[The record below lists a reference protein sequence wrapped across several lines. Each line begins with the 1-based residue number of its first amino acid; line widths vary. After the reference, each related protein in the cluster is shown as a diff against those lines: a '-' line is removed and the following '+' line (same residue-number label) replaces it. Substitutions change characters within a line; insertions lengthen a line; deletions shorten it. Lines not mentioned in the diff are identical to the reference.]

1 MELNEDMQ
9 KIPVTRDGKRGSEV
23 LIIDASDVV
32 KIDRIREREMIVHTQ
47 EESFYLDFSFDNL
60 EEWLFEDGF
69 RMLDSANIVNMN
81 HVEEYDFRKGLV
93 YLNSAGSKKPKTA
106 SAARIH
112 KEHVENA
119 VQLIKSADSSI
130 PGHNPELTEELF
142 SRIISETNDYH
153 LLRSYATIRAVNE
166 RKRAEEKIQHM
177 AYHDALTDLPNRLMF
192 DEKLGRCF
200 QEAERNGSMMAV
212 MFFDLDRFKVIN
224 DTLGHHVGDQLLRLL
239 ARKLRHYVSD
249 KDVVARFGGD
259 EFIILL
265 TNMAHADEAAQF
277 AKGIPDLLK
286 DPFVIEGH
294 ELFVTASIGI
304 SMYPSDGKEVDT
316 LLKNADIAMYRSKE
330 KGGNAFQY
338 YHPDMNKRSLH
349 RLNLEIHLRKALERG
364 EFQLHYQPIVD
375 LRNGSVYGMESLV
388 RWQHPEWGVVS
399 PGEFIPLAEE
409 TGLIVPIGNW
419 VLLESCRQNRR
430 WQQLGYPPLV
440 VSVNISAIQF
450 NQMNFVQIVTDALKE
465 SGLAPDRLCLE
476 ITENIAMNNV
486 PHIIET
492 MQKLKALGVGIS
504 IDDFGTGYSSLSYL
518 KRFRVQTL
526 KIDQSF
532 IRDVTLDEDNAAIV
546 TALIA
551 MSHRLKIKS
560 LAEGV
565 ETQEQ
570 LDFLVAQGCD
580 KIQGYLFSKPIPADA
595 FETMIKENRQLYMH

>member
-1 MELNEDMQ
+1 MELNEMQ

-364 EFQLHYQPIVD
+364 EFQVHYQPIVD

>member
-1 MELNEDMQ
+1 M
-9 KIPVTRDGKRGSEV
+9 

-364 EFQLHYQPIVD
+364 EFQVHYQPIVD